1 MDHLTTQPSVLA
13 GLLLATSALAAPTL
27 KIPANG
33 MFAEKSNK
41 HAENNL
47 IPVDKTNNERSVRRQ
62 ENNAHPFT
70 DNINHG
76 SHSLKWKIKDW
87 V

>member
-1 MDHLTTQPSVLA
+1 
-13 GLLLATSALAAPTL
+13 
-27 KIPANG
+27 